1 MCIAYHSK
9 KTDSSTENP
18 INITAIREVVPSL
31 ALMTVSAAATTIPSM
46 PIYCDTWYINHS
58 AELWYVFPVICADTN
73 TESAAGKHNNIV
85 TPNIAYP
92 RLRGSFVIV

>member
-1 MCIAYHSK
+1 MCTAYHNK
-9 KTDSSTENP
+9 KTDNSTENP
-18 INITAIREVVPSL
+18 INITAMRELLPSL
-31 ALMTVSAAATTIPSM
+31 ALTTVSEAATTIPIM

-58 AELWYVFPVICADTN
+58 AELWYAFPVICAETN

-92 RLRGSFVIV
+92 PLRGSFVIV

>member
-1 MCIAYHSK
+1 
-9 KTDSSTENP
+9 
-18 INITAIREVVPSL
+18 
-31 ALMTVSAAATTIPSM
+31 
-46 PIYCDTWYINHS
+46 
-58 AELWYVFPVICADTN
+58 VFPVICADTN

>member
-1 MCIAYHSK
+1 
-9 KTDSSTENP
+9 
-18 INITAIREVVPSL
+18 VL
-31 ALMTVSAAATTIPSM
+31 
-46 PIYCDTWYINHS
+46 
-58 AELWYVFPVICADTN
+58 PVICADTN